1 MKSLEERLKEFE
13 IKLQD
18 NDFALFFKEIR
29 NKLIGIWAS
38 EILKIED
45 KNPFIKKIRKADL
58 KKNEDIELLEILEK
72 EFKEKN
78 YKITNEELKIKID
91 ELEQKAKEELLEE
104 NS

>member
-1 MKSLEERLKEFE
+1 MKSLEDRLKEFE
-13 IKLQD
+13 IKLLD

-29 NKLIGIWAS
+29 NKLIGVWAS
-38 EILKIED
+38 EELNIED

-78 YKITNEELKIKID
+78 YQITKEELKIKIV